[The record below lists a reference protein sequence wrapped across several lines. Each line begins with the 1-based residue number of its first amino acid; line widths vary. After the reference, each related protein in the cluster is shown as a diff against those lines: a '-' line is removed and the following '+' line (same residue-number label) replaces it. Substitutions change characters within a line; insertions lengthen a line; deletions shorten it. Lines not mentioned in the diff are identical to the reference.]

1 MLCASVAKEG
11 TVRRLHG
18 DRTSGPPE
26 LKQCGHT
33 FGVLTV
39 VVKHPSLSL
48 SLSLSLSPLE

>member
-48 SLSLSLSPLE
+48 SLL